1 MDHIKL
7 AKDSLMSTENL
18 YGLKIKPWNENW
30 PGSIW
35 SFSSLNLS
43 SVLKWIQVDIL
54 YGIKTVNDFI
64 YKANQF
70 MVKW

>member
-18 YGLKIKPWNENW
+18 YDLKIKPWNENW
-30 PGSIW
+30 YVSIW

>member
-30 PGSIW
+30 SVSIW
-35 SFSSLNLS
+35 SFWSLNLS

>member
-7 AKDSLMSTENL
+7 EKDSLMSTENL

-30 PGSIW
+30 SVSIW
-35 SFSSLNLS
+35 SFWSLNLS

>member
-7 AKDSLMSTENL
+7 EKDSLMSTENL

-30 PGSIW
+30 SVSIW